1 MRARTSLTVGAVAL
15 STAIALVAA
24 LIIANALAVAISAQ
38 LRPETYTAHAS
49 VKTAG
54 GASLSAPVTID
65 VTGWTSDADRQR
77 LTAVLKAGDRSAL
90 QKQLA
95 EMKTIG
101 RVTLGKTPFDA
112 KYVYAMT
119 SSEGRII
126 TVVTATPMF
135 FLGAGAPGAKPR
147 GGHDF
152 GVVTIEVNDAGSGKG
167 TLTPAASLKMSDS
180 DAIVVE
186 DYSVELVTLPDVRK
200 Q

>member
-1 MRARTSLTVGAVAL
+1 VSSAVFFAASVL
-15 STAIALVAA
+15 AATLVTAIALTVT
-24 LIIANALAVAISAQ
+24 LSAQ
-38 LRPETYTAHAS
+38 SRPETYTANAA

-54 GASLSAPVTID
+54 GASLSAPITID
-65 VTGWTSDADRQR
+65 VTGWTSEADRRR
-77 LTAVLKAGDRSAL
+77 LAGVLKSGDHAAL

-95 EMKTIG
+95 EMKTLG
-101 RVTLGKTPFDA
+101 TVTLGKTPFDA
-112 KYVYAMT
+112 KYAYAMT

-135 FLGAGAPGAKPR
+135 FIGAGAPGAKPR

-200 Q
+200 K

>member
-1 MRARTSLTVGAVAL
+1 MSGRRTLTVGTPAVAATIL
-15 STAIALVAA
+15 VAALVAA
-24 LIIANALAVAISAQ
+24 LPAQ
-38 LRPETYTAHAS
+38 SPPETYTASAS

-54 GASLSAPVTID
+54 GASLTAPVTIA
-65 VTGWTSDADRQR
+65 VTGWTSEADRKR
-77 LTAVLKAGDRSAL
+77 LTGVLKSGDHAAL

-95 EMKTIG
+95 AMKTLG
-101 RVTLGKTPFDA
+101 TVTIGKTPFDA
-112 KYVYAMT
+112 KYIYAMT

-135 FLGAGAPGAKPR
+135 FIGAGAPAAKPK

-152 GVVTIEVNDAGSGKG
+152 GVVTIEVNDAGSGRG
-167 TLTPAASLKMSDS
+167 TITPAASLKMSAS

-200 Q
+200 K

>member
-1 MRARTSLTVGAVAL
+1 MRGGIIMPGRPLFPVGALAL
-15 STAIALVAA
+15 ASTVLVAA
-24 LIIANALAVAISAQ
+24 LSAQ
-38 LRPETYTAHAS
+38 ARPETYTATAS

-65 VTGWTSDADRQR
+65 VTGWTSDADRKR
-77 LTAVLKAGDRSAL
+77 LAGVLKSGGDEAL

-95 EMKTIG
+95 AMKTLG
-101 RVTLGKTPFDA
+101 RITLGKTEFDA
-112 KYVYAMT
+112 KYAYAMT

-126 TVVTATPMF
+126 TVVTTTPMF
-135 FLGAGAPGAKPR
+135 FIGAGAPNAKPR

-152 GVVTIEVNDAGSGKG
+152 GVVTIEVNDAGSGRG

-180 DAIVVE
+180 DAFVVQ

-200 Q
+200 K